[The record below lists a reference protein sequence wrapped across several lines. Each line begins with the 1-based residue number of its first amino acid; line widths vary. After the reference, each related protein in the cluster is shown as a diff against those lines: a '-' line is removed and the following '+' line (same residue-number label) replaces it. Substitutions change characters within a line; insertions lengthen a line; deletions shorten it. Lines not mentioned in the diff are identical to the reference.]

1 MDMISMTVAEA
12 LELYTV
18 NVQDALAAK
27 GESMALTESE
37 VETVRRHWEAA
48 DRCDLCAAMI
58 RIDRSLA
65 RH

>member
-1 MDMISMTVAEA
+1 MDILTMTAAES

-18 NVQDALAAK
+18 NVQNALAVK
-27 GESMALTESE
+27 GESMALSESE
-37 VETVRRHWEAA
+37 LETVRTHWKSA

-58 RIDRSLA
+58 RIDRFLA